1 MLQAPYDHAQRAV
14 SRNFGQNLDRFGDC
28 GLYQLWFWMGYGV
41 HTLWRRVEGPQEN
54 YSSRVPCGTR
64 EALPTKRAEMLD
76 SVSVES
82 AKASREAGQ

>member
-14 SRNFGQNLDRFGDC
+14 SHIFGQVLDRIVDG

-76 SVSVES
+76 SVSIES
-82 AKASREAGQ
+82 AQASREAGQ